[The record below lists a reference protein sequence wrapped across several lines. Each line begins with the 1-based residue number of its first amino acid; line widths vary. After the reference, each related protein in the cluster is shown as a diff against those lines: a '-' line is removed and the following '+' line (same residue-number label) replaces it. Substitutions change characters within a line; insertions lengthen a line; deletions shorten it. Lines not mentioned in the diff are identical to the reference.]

1 MEAFQFSISLNFRHS
16 FGFGSFSFRLRSSV
30 ALQFSYYQQK
40 AQKDQINHL
49 SLSKIRLPTKGTKG
63 SDQPLLSVC
72 KIILPKKGKYYIVD
86 TGNCNTTGFLAP
98 YCHTRYLLDAFKTSS
113 APQSTR
119 EIIQPMPFIVEEY
132 CRTCFWS
139 DKRAFPY
146 PQNTTNVQCSITS

>member
-1 MEAFQFSISLNFRHS
+1 MILKKYVITNKRHKRIRSTTSLS
-16 FGFGSFSFRLRSSV
+16 LKSD
-30 ALQFSYYQQK
+30 YQQK
-40 AQKDQINHL
+40 AQKDQINHFSLYVKSYYQKKEGSTSDARVLHSAL
-49 SLSKIRLPTKGTKG
+49 SRENRLVVP
-63 SDQPLLSVC
+63 
-72 KIILPKKGKYYIVD
+72 KGKYYIVD